1 MKLWSAEKTARF
13 YVVSS
18 ALFGALTTGVG
29 VFFACGFPI
38 ASKGGVFGVTYAV
51 VNSMFLVLAAGMA
64 LYLRLRGRR
73 GLAAL
78 RACCAAAVAVPLAA
92 TAWSVGT
99 LGQIVWVLAL
109 QPAMFA
115 FAAHAL
121 ATRRLERG
129 DDSPLM
135 PGAERLAG
143 ATWKE
148 VLLVYLCAAA
158 LTALLYAVFGG
169 DHPLFRSHDGWSAE
183 AGREEADVDVTPP
196 RPADIDVDWGS
207 GREP

>member
-1 MKLWSAEKTARF
+1 MKLWSAEKTARRMTVF
-13 YVVSS
+13 LVLYGSVMT
-18 ALFGALTTGVG
+18 AVG

-38 ASKGGVFGVTYAV
+38 ASKGGVFGVTYAA

-78 RACCAAAVAVPLAA
+78 RACCAVAVAVSLAA

-158 LTALLYAVFGG
+158 LTALLYAVSGG
-169 DHPLFRSHDGWSAE
+169 DLPLFRSHDGWSAG
-183 AGREEADVDVTPP
+183 AGREEAGVDVTPP
-196 RPADIDVDWGS
+196 RPADIDAGWGGHES
-207 GREP
+207 